1 MESENSVPGSRPRP
15 WLLIALGLAVVL
27 LVGNWMWP
35 TSSATP
41 QVPAPNQAR
50 APQQRRDRTTVDP
63 SDLSVR
69 LDALS
74 AERPGAEAVER
85 NPFRFQPKAPP
96 PPPADAKPTPT
107 SVTNPGPPPGPP
119 PEPPPPPIP
128 LKFIGI
134 VEKQGLKVAAL
145 SDCRSTPLYG
155 AEGATI
161 DGRYRLIRIG
171 VESIVIEHVDGRGRT
186 TVRLDGCPA
195 R

>member
-1 MESENSVPGSRPRP
+1 MEFENSVSSSRPRP
-15 WLLIALGLAVVL
+15 WLLIALGLAIVL
-27 LVGNWMWP
+27 FVANWMWP
-35 TSSATP
+35 TSLATP
-41 QVPAPNQAR
+41 QVPASNQVRTAQ
-50 APQQRRDRTTVDP
+50 PRRDRTTVDP
-63 SDLSVR
+63 ADLSVR

-96 PPPADAKPTPT
+96 APPPGGATPTP
-107 SVTNPGPPPGPP
+107 VTNPEPPPVPA
-119 PEPPPPPIP
+119 EPPPPPIP

-171 VESIVIEHVDGRGRT
+171 VESIVIEHIDGRGRT

>member
-27 LVGNWMWP
+27 LVGNWVWP
-35 TSSATP
+35 TGSATP
-41 QVPAPNQAR
+41 QVPASNQAR

-69 LDALS
+69 LDA
-74 AERPGAEAVER
+74 ER

-96 PPPADAKPTPT
+96 PPPADAKPTP
-107 SVTNPGPPPGPP
+107 VTNPGPPPGPP

>member
-1 MESENSVPGSRPRP
+1 MEFENSVSSSRPRP

-27 LVGNWMWP
+27 FVANWMWP
-35 TSSATP
+35 TGSATP
-41 QVPAPNQAR
+41 QVAASNQAR
-50 APQQRRDRTTVDP
+50 AAQQRRDRTTVDP

-96 PPPADAKPTPT
+96 PPPPGAAKATP
-107 SVTNPGPPPGPP
+107 VTDPGPPPVPA
-119 PEPPPPPIP
+119 EPPPPPIP